1 MALCRWSN
9 NSDVYSYSTEY
20 GYNIHDAFEH
30 SWYNCSAIEAVGIL
44 TQIRDQGQKVPDH
57 AFLVLRSRIEREM
70 RKETAPFKSLS
81 QKKDPHQ

>member
-9 NSDVYSYSTEY
+9 HCDVYAYATDY
-20 GYNIHDAFEH
+20 GYNIHDGMEN

-44 TQIRDQGQKVPDH
+44 TQIRDKGQKVPDH

-70 RKETAPFKSLS
+70 RKESEPFK
-81 QKKDPHQ
+81 PHPNTKEQQL